1 MQVLC
6 GHQARG
12 RNRKEGGT
20 IINPRDKAVKKCW
33 RDYDLIL
40 LIMAPTSQTS
50 SESGFSDV
58 QSDGADG
65 APPPQ
70 PPSSQSDPVKPPP
83 APPSVTPPPGP
94 PSAPSPSETVPP
106 PRPSPQP
113 NHHFQAEN
121 FKAVACSLS
130 DDDSVPSGSG
140 QDFPIKP
147 GNKHRGQ

>member
-20 IINPRDKAVKKCW
+20 IINPRDKTVKKCW

-58 QSDGADG
+58 QSDGTDG
-65 APPPQ
+65 VPPPQ
-70 PPSSQSDPVKPPP
+70 PPSSPL
-83 APPSVTPPPGP
+83 
-94 PSAPSPSETVPP
+94 ETVPP

-113 NHHFQAEN
+113 NHRRQAEN
-121 FKAVACSLS
+121 LNALACSWS

-140 QDFPIKP
+140 QDFLIKP
-147 GNKHRGQ
+147 GNKNRGQ